1 MEMEMEMNM
10 EQQFKNHVA
19 LQVGSMAVQLI
30 DARAFIDVLTIQL
43 EALKKENE
51 EMRSRIGSGA

>member
-1 MEMEMEMNM
+1 M

-19 LQVGSMAVQLI
+19 LQIGSMAVQLI
-30 DARAFIDVLTIQL
+30 DARTFIDLLTSQL

-51 EMRSRIGSGA
+51 ELRSRVGSGG

>member
-1 MEMEMEMNM
+1 MDM

-30 DARAFIDVLTIQL
+30 DARAFIDLLTSQL
-43 EALKKENE
+43 DALKKEKE
-51 EMRSRIGSGA
+51 ELRSRIGSGG

>member
-1 MEMEMEMNM
+1 MQMDM

-30 DARAFIDVLTIQL
+30 DARTCIDLLTSQL

-51 EMRSRIGSGA
+51 EMRRRIGSGG

>member
-1 MEMEMEMNM
+1 MEMNM